1 MSDSQVN
8 NRRSKALRHGKL
20 VDERWSGVQVGDII
34 RMDND
39 QFVAADILLLSSSE
53 PNGLCFIETAELDGE
68 TNLKCK
74 QCLVE
79 TAVMGNQEDLLW
91 KFNGEIVCE
100 PPNNLLNK
108 FEGTLT
114 WKNQRYAL
122 DNDKILLRGCII
134 RNTQW
139 CYGVV
144 IFAGKDTKLM
154 QNSGKTKFKRTTI
167 DRLLNFIIIGVS
179 RRVFAISVVIRWK
192 LKAIC
197 SHSTVFYTK
206 WCHLDPRDLE
216 RTPTQWRGRWWELFC
231 RVATS
236 APDGWRKG
244 GFAFSFIEDK
254 HCT

>member
-8 NRRSKALRHGKL
+8 NRGSKALRHGKL
-20 VDERWSGVQVGDII
+20 VDEKWSGVQVGDII

-79 TAVMGNQEDLLW
+79 TAVMGDQEDLLW
-91 KFNGEIVCE
+91 NFNGEIVCE

-114 WKNQRYAL
+114 WKNERYAL

-154 QNSGKTKFKRTTI
+154 QNSGKTTFKRTTI

-179 RRVFAISVVIRWK
+179 
-192 LKAIC
+192 
-197 SHSTVFYTK
+197 SHVG
-206 WCHLDPRDLE
+206 RD
-216 RTPTQWRGRWWELFC
+216 
-231 RVATS
+231 
-236 APDGWRKG
+236 
-244 GFAFSFIEDK
+244 
-254 HCT
+254 